1 MLNFFLFHPSKHKNR
16 MIGSLK
22 KASKNLWHHYH
33 RVSFSSPYRPF
44 LADVTVSSILSRRKL
59 WNFFT
64 WLHHHLAR
72 ISCLSVG
79 SRFFLKFCI
88 QQLTMELDET
98 WLANLNIGLGRN
110 LQRMFKT
117 SSSSTD
123 ASPLAWNKFSVA
135 SDEDWSMKNFS
146 IPVFI
151 HYFYIQSLKELNST
165 PLSIYSV
172 ILTHI
177 RNRRFTD
184 KNLQGHETDEVES
197 DVKSLTQ
204 PTTNSC
210 KTEDS
215 NKRKNKNRIDGNS
228 LRRP

>member
-135 SDEDWSMKNFS
+135 SDEDGPNVDEEFLYSSFHSLFLYSKFER
-146 IPVFI
+146 IK
-151 HYFYIQSLKELNST
+151 FYSTVNLFCYSNS
-165 PLSIYSV
+165 Y
-172 ILTHI
+172 
-177 RNRRFTD
+177 
-184 KNLQGHETDEVES
+184 
-197 DVKSLTQ
+197 
-204 PTTNSC
+204 
-210 KTEDS
+210 
-215 NKRKNKNRIDGNS
+215 
-228 LRRP
+228 